1 MDKGAKLIA
10 RFLLCVC
17 FAVCFLSGQAFSFD
31 NTIPTE
37 LQRLVPEAAELVNEN
52 ASDVFGLVDGVARIM
67 KRSAA
72 EIRKYL
78 FSGARAVAVIMIG
91 VVLLGVVESLSDDS
105 RVMKYTTLVGALW
118 VTSVS
123 AGDMTALIGL
133 GQETISALSVLS
145 KCLIPVLAASTAAA
159 GSVTTASV
167 RQAGTV
173 LFSDI
178 LLSVI
183 EKFLLPLLYLYIGL
197 SAAACVLDGGAME
210 RIGTLLKKVI
220 TWCLSGLLV
229 LFTTYLSLGG
239 AIAGSV
245 DAQALHMTKAAI
257 GTVVPVVGGVLAEA
271 AESLVAGA
279 GILRGMTGIF
289 GVLAVLSLC
298 LVPFL
303 RLGLQYLLYQAAGFV
318 AQTAGPGKLT
328 KLLFMMGD
336 AFSLILAMTAACA
349 LVLIISIVSTLTVVT
364 V

>member
-1 MDKGAKLIA
+1 M
-10 RFLLCVC
+10 CVC
-17 FAVCFLSGQAFSFD
+17 IAVCILSGQAFSLD
-31 NTIPTE
+31 STIPEE
-37 LQRLVPEAAELVNEN
+37 LQRLVPEAAELVTEN
-52 ASDVFGLVDGVARIM
+52 ASDTFGLMDGVVRIL
-67 KRSAA
+67 KSSVA
-72 EIRKYL
+72 EARKYL
-78 FSGARAVAVIMIG
+78 LSGARAVAAIMMG

-105 RVMKYTTLVGALW
+105 NVMKYTTLVGALW
-118 VTSVS
+118 ITAVS

-133 GQETISALSVLS
+133 GQETISTLSVLS
-145 KCLIPVLAASTAAA
+145 KFLIPVLAASTAAT
-159 GSVTTASV
+159 GCVTAASV
-167 RQAGTV
+167 RQVGTV

-183 EKFLLPLLYLYIGL
+183 EKFLLPLLYLYIGI
-197 SAAACVLDGGAME
+197 SAAACVLDGGAIE
-210 RIGTLLKKVI
+210 RMGALIKKVI
-220 TWCLSGLLV
+220 IWCLSGLLI

-279 GILRGMTGIF
+279 GILRGMTGVF

-318 AQTAGPGKLT
+318 AQTVGPDKMT
-328 KLLFMMGD
+328 KLLSMMGD

-349 LVLIISIVSTLTVVT
+349 LVLIISIASTLTVVAS
-364 V
+364 